1 MYVMIHGTNIVIM
14 PLLLK
19 RIVGAG
25 GGWWGGGIG
34 EITLLHVPEMRAEM
48 IGPVAE
54 LQRENFVHSL
64 REFFAGGRVEV
75 VPRGLA
81 TYEYDI

>member
-1 MYVMIHGTNIVIM
+1 MYIVIHGTDIVVM
-14 PLLLK
+14 LLLLK
-19 RIVGAG
+19 SIVGAA
-25 GGWWGGGIG
+25 GGWRGGIG

-64 REFFAGGRVEV
+64 RDYF
-75 VPRGLA
+75 
-81 TYEYDI
+81 